1 MTRIENLLSFRDI
14 DEKVINEELDN
25 LAAEVLRLDLRGH
38 IVDLLLQVKE
48 LRDKKIREFIDNN
61 RDYMIADGMS
71 NRSSPSKGN

>member
-38 IVDLLLQVKE
+38 IVDLLL
-48 LRDKKIREFIDNN
+48 
-61 RDYMIADGMS
+61 
-71 NRSSPSKGN
+71 